1 MEVDLTMTDSIQR
14 YLTQEVEILGR
25 IPLENVERLLRLL
38 EHARD
43 ERRHVFL
50 FGNGGSAATASHF
63 ACDLGKGTIRNDKPR
78 FRVTALNDNLP
89 TFSAY
94 ANDHGYDRVFA
105 EPLISL
111 AEQGDL
117 VIAFSGSG
125 NSPNVLR
132 AVEEAKA
139 RGLTTIGFTGFE
151 GGALK
156 NLVDLAVIV
165 PARNMGQIEDVHLA
179 LTHALCQALAL
190 QH

>member
-1 MEVDLTMTDSIQR
+1 MTISFQT
-14 YLTQEVEILGR
+14 YLSHASEILQR
-25 IPLENVERLLRLL
+25 VPLEPVERLLALL
-38 EHARD
+38 EQARD
-43 ERRHVFL
+43 ARQHIFL

-63 ACDLGKGTIRNDKPR
+63 ACDLGKGTIRHDKPR
-78 FRVTALNDNLP
+78 FRVTALHDNLP

-105 EPLISL
+105 EPLINL
-111 AEQGDL
+111 AAEGDL
-117 VIAFSGSG
+117 AIAFSGSG

-132 AVEEAKA
+132 AVEEAKT

-156 NLVDLAVIV
+156 DLVDLAIIV
-165 PARNMGQIEDVHLA
+165 PSRNMGHIEDVHLA

-190 QH
+190 EH